1 KIKREERENLHTF
14 SDTTVYIYAGT
25 INRPLQQ
32 LVVCHNVVIGLPTT
46 YEHSQN
52 TPHSHCENHTIA
64 TQQNRNENT
73 LEAILSLYLLLFMR
87 FLSKFRDL

>member
-1 KIKREERENLHTF
+1 MNTPETPH
-14 SDTTVYIYAGT
+14 
-25 INRPLQQ
+25 
-32 LVVCHNVVIGLPTT
+32 
-46 YEHSQN
+46 EHSQN
-52 TPHSHCENHTIA
+52 APHSHCENHTIA

>member
-1 KIKREERENLHTF
+1 MQRTNTLRTFCEHPMNTPETPHER
-14 SDTTVYIYAGT
+14 
-25 INRPLQQ
+25 P
-32 LVVCHNVVIGLPTT
+32 
-46 YEHSQN
+46 QN
-52 TPHSHCENHTIA
+52 APHSHCENHTIA